1 MPNLAAAPV
10 FSGPALLAVALATP
24 DAWLPA
30 WVVLEAEALV
40 CMLELAA
47 AAAVELLGATD
58 ALAAA
63 LALADAL
70 ADALAV
76 ALAPPLSKLAPST
89 TLAVMND
96 TSEPDRTAVCVSSP
110 ESSAVQ
116 VMTSLAVS

>member
-10 FSGPALLAVALATP
+10 LSGAALLAVALATP

-30 WVVLEAEALV
+30 WVVLEGEALV
-40 CMLELAA
+40 CMLELAV
-47 AAAVELLGATD
+47 AAVVLLGATD

-63 LALADAL
+63 LALALAL
-70 ADALAV
+70 EDALAV

-96 TSEPDRTAVCVSSP
+96 TSEPDKTAVWGSSP
-110 ESSAVQ
+110 VSSAVQ
-116 VMTSLAVS
+116 VMMSLAAT